1 MAQAREDSTARG
13 ALASLS
19 PPFCWEVPRC
29 IEGGFD
35 QHDGCKFEV
44 SNVTPALKMYRSN
57 PNRSVAESHMILL
70 ARKLKICCV
79 YDVQVASPRW
89 SQPKLESGFSGPVFS
104 SSYPAKLLLAS
115 PQVSIAL
122 SAHGA
127 QGAPGTAPHPQDG
140 AAPKHFAN
148 GSEGEQGRLN

>member
-1 MAQAREDSTARG
+1 MAQAREDSTARV
-13 ALASLS
+13 APASLS

-44 SNVTPALKMYRSN
+44 PNVTPALKTYSSN
-57 PNRSVAESHMILL
+57 PNRSVTESHMILL

-79 YDVQVASPRW
+79 HDAQVASPRW

-104 SSYPAKLLLAS
+104 SSYPAKLMLAS
-115 PQVSIAL
+115 PQVSTAL
-122 SAHGA
+122 GAYGA
-127 QGAPGTAPHPQDG
+127 QGAPGTAQHPQDG
-140 AAPKHFAN
+140 AAPKHFADW
-148 GSEGEQGRLN
+148 SEGEQGRLN